1 MLFNTKN
8 QIVTLTTAMIR
19 VCAEGLQDLTD
30 GKSNTKNIRARQAI
44 LSPLRETKQ
53 HPNPWG
59 RGTNGIFSMEQR
71 AKFVNYTA
79 PANTGLARSGRE
91 RFVLTN

>member
-1 MLFNTKN
+1 MLYNSK
-8 QIVTLTTAMIR
+8 QQVVTLTAAMIR

-53 HPNPWG
+53 HPNPCG
-59 RGTNGIFSMEQR
+59 RGMSMFSILAR
-71 AKFVNYTA
+71 AKFINYTA

>member
-8 QIVTLTTAMIR
+8 QIVTLTHGQAQLCAQGLEDTANGYPYSK
-19 VCAEGLQDLTD
+19 AA
-30 GKSNTKNIRARQAI
+30 RARVDI

-53 HPNPWG
+53 QSNPNG
-59 RGTNGIFSMEQR
+59 RGTNGMFSMDQR
-71 AKFVNYTA
+71 AKFIGYSHLYGN
-79 PANTGLARSGRE
+79 GRRE

>member
-8 QIVTLTTAMIR
+8 QIVTLTAAMIR

-30 GKSNTKNIRARQAI
+30 GKTNTKNIRARQAI

-53 HPNPWG
+53 QPNPNG
-59 RGTNGIFSMEQR
+59 RGNLGMFSINTR
-71 AKFVNYTA
+71 AKFIGYSHLYSN
-79 PANTGLARSGRE
+79 GRRE

>member
-8 QIVTLTTAMIR
+8 QIVTLTAAMIR

-30 GKSNTKNIRARQAI
+30 GKSNTKNIRARQDI

-53 HPNPWG
+53 HQNPYG
-59 RGTNGIFSMEQR
+59 RGSGGMFSIMAR
-71 AKFVNYTA
+71 AKFINYTA
-79 PANTGLARSGRE
+79 PANTGLKRSGRE

>member
-8 QIVTLTTAMIR
+8 QIVTLTPAMIK
-19 VCAEGLQDLTD
+19 VCAEGFADLLD
-30 GKSNTKNIRARQAI
+30 GKTNTKSIKARQAI

-53 HPNPWG
+53 HPNPCG
-59 RGTNGIFSMEQR
+59 RGTDGMFSINTR
-71 AKFVNYTA
+71 AKFIGYSHLYGN
-79 PANTGLARSGRE
+79 GRRE

>member
-8 QIVTLTTAMIR
+8 QIVTLTPAMIK
-19 VCAEGLQDLTD
+19 VCAEGFADLLD
-30 GKSNTKNIRARQAI
+30 GKTNTKSIKARQAI

-53 HPNPWG
+53 HPNPCG
-59 RGTNGIFSMEQR
+59 RGTNGMFSMDQR
-71 AKFVNYTA
+71 AKFIGYSHLYGN
-79 PANTGLARSGRE
+79 GRRE

>member
-1 MLFNTKN
+1 MLYNSK
-8 QIVTLTTAMIR
+8 QQVVTLTAAMIR

-53 HPNPWG
+53 HPNPYG
-59 RGTNGIFSMEQR
+59 RGTNGMFSLDQR
-71 AKFVNYTA
+71 AKSIGYSHLYGN
-79 PANTGLARSGRE
+79 GRRE

>member
-1 MLFNTKN
+1 MLYNSK
-8 QIVTLTTAMIR
+8 QQVVTLTAAMIR

-53 HPNPWG
+53 HPNPYG
-59 RGTNGIFSMEQR
+59 RGTNGMFSLEDR
-71 AKFVNYTA
+71 ARVA
-79 PANTGLARSGRE
+79 
-91 RFVLTN
+91 

>member
-8 QIVTLTTAMIR
+8 QIVTLTAAMIR

-30 GKSNTKNIRARQAI
+30 GKTNTSNIKARRNI

-53 HPNPWG
+53 HPNPNG
-59 RGTNGIFSMEQR
+59 RGTNGMFSLEDR
-71 AKFVNYTA
+71 ARVA
-79 PANTGLARSGRE
+79 
-91 RFVLTN
+91 

>member
-1 MLFNTKN
+1 MLYNSK
-8 QIVTLTTAMIR
+8 QQVVTLTAAMIR

-53 HPNPWG
+53 HPNPYG
-59 RGTNGIFSMEQR
+59 RGTNGMFSMEDR
-71 AKFVNYTA
+71 ARVA
-79 PANTGLARSGRE
+79 
-91 RFVLTN
+91 

>member
-8 QIVTLTTAMIR
+8 QIVTLTAAMIR

-53 HPNPWG
+53 QSNPNG
-59 RGTNGIFSMEQR
+59 RGTNGMFSMDQR
-71 AKFVNYTA
+71 AKFIGYSHLYGN
-79 PANTGLARSGRE
+79 GRRE

>member
-8 QIVTLTTAMIR
+8 PIVVLSLAQRM

-30 GKSNTKNIRARQAI
+30 GKSNTKSIRARQAI

-53 HPNPWG
+53 HPNPCG
-59 RGTNGIFSMEQR
+59 RGMGMFSIMAR
-71 AKFVNYTA
+71 AKFINYTA